1 MHKAVRSFL
10 LALIATGLALSAS
23 PVRAS
28 ADSLAAATESPASAA
43 EIVRSALFSAQREML
58 SAQANEAAAEWLQ
71 QAQAAYEASL
81 SAELEEA
88 DELAAERISAG
99 FVEMQ
104 RELGDLNTAGF
115 AAARAD
121 TWTGLLAGSYSV
133 VEQAV
138 LRSDTAQAQAW
149 LPVREFRTATRF
161 SRPNADATRAVQG
174 LASGEMDVETA
185 LQFLR
190 ADLYDSYQARLAEAL
205 RELETADVSGFTVRR
220 AELASLAQGYFAVLA
235 PAYAEQRGEQH
246 AKEASAAFAE
256 LMNVAMAGD
265 GIEPALAQVETAL
278 EGFRAAPL
286 SPDEQARRAGQLLR
300 YVNLVAVEYGRGV
313 ANGRVTLQFEIQE
326 AVTFQQAGQAAFDDL
341 RDLMAGI
348 DAEATLAAAG
358 ALETLR
364 ADLRAANTGGAVISA
379 DEMRA
384 TADELLAALDGVM
397 PEEWKQGS
405 TAGDFDV
412 IDSMLDQMENAV
424 RAGDYAVAES
434 ARIEAYAIMESG
446 PEARLIA
453 MAPDLKLRVEETFWN
468 GNAQAAGLGSLLQ
481 RQAPLQEVRAA
492 RVTLDEQML
501 EVEKLLSVE
510 SSPVSTLTN
519 ATVIVFREGLEA
531 VLILASLMGSLKFER
546 NLKYRRP
553 LWLGTGLALLATVL
567 TWSLARGVLQS
578 LARYGEKLEAV
589 VSLIAIIVLLLI
601 TNWFFHKSYWEGW
614 LASFHKRKSRLMAGE
629 AGLFFGL
636 VSLGFTS
643 VYREG
648 FETVLFLQALVLDGG
663 TAVVLGGVAIGLA
676 LTVLVG
682 VLTFRFQNRLPH
694 KKMLVVTGIFIGM
707 VLLVMVGKTVHV
719 FQLVGWMPASLI
731 AGLNFPYWLGMWFGV
746 YPSWEGLLLQAA
758 AAVFVVGSYY
768 LAEGIKKRQRT
779 LRPLAP

>member
-1 MHKAVRSFL
+1 MQRVLRSFL
-10 LALIATGLALSAS
+10 LVLIATGLALSAS

-28 ADSLAAATESPASAA
+28 AVSPASAA
-43 EIVRSALFSAQREML
+43 ETLRAALFNAQRDLLAGDEP
-58 SAQANEAAAEWLQ
+58 AADWLQ
-71 QAQAAYEASL
+71 QAQLAYDASL
-81 SAELEEA
+81 AAELEPA
-88 DELAAERISAG
+88 NATAAERIASG
-99 FVEMQ
+99 FVLMQ
-104 RELGDLNTAGF
+104 AALDSDDPAAF
-115 AAARAD
+115 AAARSQ

-133 VEQAV
+133 VENAISE
-138 LRSDTAQAQAW
+138 SDTGRAQAW

-161 SRPNADATRAVQG
+161 SRPNADATRALQG

-190 ADLYDSYQARLAEAL
+190 ADLYDSYQARLSEAL
-205 RELETADVSGFTVRR
+205 RELETAAASGFPVRS
-220 AELASLAQGYFAVLA
+220 AELAALAQGYFAVLA
-235 PAYAEQRGEQH
+235 PAYAEQRGTGLLQQTQL
-246 AKEASAAFAE
+246 AFDDLLQSALVGE
-256 LMNVAMAGD
+256 DLS
-265 GIEPALAQVETAL
+265 PALANVHLAL
-278 EGFRAAPL
+278 DGFRAAPL

-313 ANGRVTLQFEIQE
+313 ADGRVTLQFEIQE
-326 AVTFQQAGQAAFDDL
+326 AVTFQEAGQAAFDDL
-341 RDLMAGI
+341 RELIAASDPA
-348 DAEATLAAAG
+348 AAAG
-358 ALETLR
+358 AADALELMRTQLH
-364 ADLRAANTGGAVISA
+364 AANSGGAVVTA
-379 DEMRA
+379 AEMRS
-384 TADELLAALDGVM
+384 TADALLKTLNEMM

-412 IDSMLDQMENAV
+412 MDSMLDQMENAV
-424 RAGDYAVAES
+424 RAGDYTVAES

-453 MAPDLKLRVEETFWN
+453 MAPDLKLRVEEIFWN
-468 GNAQAAGLGSLLQ
+468 GSAQAEGLGKLLA
-481 RQAPLQEVRAA
+481 RQAPLQQVRAA
-492 RVTLDEQML
+492 RVALDEQL
-501 EVEKLLSVE
+501 VEVEKLLSVE
-510 SSPVSTLTN
+510 SSPVSTLGN

-546 NLKYRRP
+546 NLRYRRP

-567 TWSLARGVLQS
+567 TWTLARGVLQS

-589 VSLIAIIVLLLI
+589 VSLIAIVVLLLI

-614 LASFHKRKSRLMAGE
+614 LAGFHKRKNRLLAGE
-629 AGLFFGL
+629 AGLFLGL

-663 TAVVLGGVAIGLA
+663 TAVVMAGVAIGLA

-682 VLTFRFQNRLPH
+682 LLTFRFQNRLPH
-694 KKMLVVTGIFIGM
+694 KKMLIVTGVLIGM

-719 FQLVGWMPASLI
+719 FQLVGWMSATLI
-731 AGLNFPYWLGMWFGV
+731 PGLNFPYWVGMWFGV

-758 AAVFVVGSYY
+758 AAVFVIGSYY
-768 LAEGIKKRQRT
+768 LAEGIKKQK
-779 LRPLAP
+779 RPVPARS

>member
-1 MHKAVRSFL
+1 
-10 LALIATGLALSAS
+10 
-23 PVRAS
+23 
-28 ADSLAAATESPASAA
+28 
-43 EIVRSALFSAQREML
+43 
-58 SAQANEAAAEWLQ
+58 
-71 QAQAAYEASL
+71 
-81 SAELEEA
+81 
-88 DELAAERISAG
+88 
-99 FVEMQ
+99 
-104 RELGDLNTAGF
+104 
-115 AAARAD
+115 
-121 TWTGLLAGSYSV
+121 
-133 VEQAV
+133 
-138 LRSDTAQAQAW
+138 
-149 LPVREFRTATRF
+149 
-161 SRPNADATRAVQG
+161 
-174 LASGEMDVETA
+174 
-185 LQFLR
+185 
-190 ADLYDSYQARLAEAL
+190 
-205 RELETADVSGFTVRR
+205 VRR
-220 AELASLAQGYFAVLA
+220 AELAALAQGYFAVLA
-235 PAYAEQRGEQH
+235 PAYAEQRGALQ
-246 AKEASAAFAE
+246 ANEATAAFGE
-256 LMNVAMAGD
+256 LFVATMTGNS
-265 GIEPALAQVETAL
+265 IEAALMDVHTAL
-278 EGFRAAPL
+278 DGFRAAPL

-326 AVTFQQAGQAAFDDL
+326 AVTFQEAGQAAFDDL
-341 RDLMAGI
+341 RDLMAAT
-348 DAEATLAAAG
+348 DANAAAEAATALARM
-358 ALETLR
+358 R
-364 ADLRAANTGGAVISA
+364 ADLQAANTGGAVISA
-379 DEMRA
+379 EEMRSA
-384 TADELLAALDGVM
+384 ADELLATLDGVM

-453 MAPDLKLRVEETFWN
+453 MAPDLKLRVEEIFWN
-468 GNAQAAGLGSLLQ
+468 GSAQAEGLGTLLK
-481 RQAPLQEVRAA
+481 REAPLQEVRAA
-492 RVTLDEQML
+492 RVALEEQL
-501 EVEKLLSVE
+501 VEVEKLLSVE
-510 SSPVSTLTN
+510 SSPVATLTN
-519 ATVIVFREGLEA
+519 ASVIVFREGLEA

-567 TWSLARGVLQS
+567 TWTLARGVLQS

-601 TNWFFHKSYWEGW
+601 TNWFFHKSYWDGW
-614 LASFHKRKSRLMAGE
+614 LAGFHKRKNSLLAGE
-629 AGLFFGL
+629 AGLFLGL

-682 VLTFRFQNRLPH
+682 ILTFRFQNRLPH

-719 FQLVGWMPASLI
+719 LQLVGWMPATLI
-731 AGLNFPYWLGMWFGV
+731 AGLNFPYWMGMWFGV
-746 YPSWEGLLLQAA
+746 YPSWEGLLLQVAA
-758 AAVFVVGSYY
+758 AAFVIGSYY

-779 LRPLAP
+779 APASP